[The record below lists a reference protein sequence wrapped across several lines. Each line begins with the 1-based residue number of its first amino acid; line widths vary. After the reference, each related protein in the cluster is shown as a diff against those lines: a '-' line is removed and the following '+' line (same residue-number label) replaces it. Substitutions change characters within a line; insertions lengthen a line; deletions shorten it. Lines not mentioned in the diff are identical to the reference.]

1 MSRKPSIQS
10 IGLLGFGAFGRL
22 IARHLHRHF
31 RLVVSDPA
39 LEPGP
44 PIFAN
49 VRAGTLAEA
58 ARCDLV
64 ILAMPMDAL
73 APALGDLRPHLAAG
87 TVVVDT
93 VSVKVEPA
101 RIMLEGLPADVEIIG
116 THPLFGPQSAKAG
129 LRGHNIAICP
139 VRAKGR
145 TVRRIAGFLETELGL
160 TVVQAT
166 PEEHDREAAVVQGL
180 THLIAKA
187 LVRMEPLPSQ
197 MTTASY
203 ELLMQ
208 ATEMVR
214 HDADGVFTAIEQANP
229 FAGEVRARFFAIA
242 EDLRGEL
249 ESSTVQIDRAS

>member
-1 MSRKPSIQS
+1 MSQKPSIQS

-31 RLVVSDPA
+31 RLVVCDPA

-44 PIFAN
+44 PIFGN

-58 ARCDLV
+58 AACDLV

-73 APALGDLRPHLAAG
+73 APALNELCPHLKAG
-87 TVVVDT
+87 TVVIDT
-93 VSVKVEPA
+93 ISVKVEPA
-101 RIMLEGLPADVEIIG
+101 RLMLETLPAGVEIVG
-116 THPLFGPQSAKAG
+116 SHPLFGPQSAKKG
-129 LRGHNIAICP
+129 LRGHNIALCP
-139 VRAKGR
+139 VRAKAG
-145 TVRRIAGFLETELGL
+145 TVRRIAKFLEAELGL
-160 TVVQAT
+160 RVILAT
-166 PEEHDREAAVVQGL
+166 PGEHDREAAVVQGL
-180 THLIAKA
+180 THLIAKT

-229 FAGEVRARFFAIA
+229 FAAEVRARFFAIA

-249 ESSTVQIDRAS
+249 ESQCAN

>member
-1 MSRKPSIQS
+1 
-10 IGLLGFGAFGRL
+10 
-22 IARHLHRHF
+22 
-31 RLVVSDPA
+31 
-39 LEPGP
+39 
-44 PIFAN
+44 
-49 VRAGTLAEA
+49 
-58 ARCDLV
+58 
-64 ILAMPMDAL
+64 
-73 APALGDLRPHLAAG
+73 
-87 TVVVDT
+87 
-93 VSVKVEPA
+93 
-101 RIMLEGLPADVEIIG
+101 
-116 THPLFGPQSAKAG
+116 
-129 LRGHNIAICP
+129 
-139 VRAKGR
+139 
-145 TVRRIAGFLETELGL
+145 
-160 TVVQAT
+160 VVQAT

>member
-10 IGLLGFGAFGRL
+10 VGLLGFGAFGRL

-64 ILAMPMDAL
+64 LLAMSMDAL
-73 APALGDLRPHLAAG
+73 APALGDLRPQLKAG
-87 TVVVDT
+87 TVIVDT

-101 RIMLEGLPADVEIIG
+101 RIMREMLPDDVEIVG
-116 THPLFGPQSAKAG
+116 SHPLFGPQSAKGG
-129 LRGHNIAICP
+129 LRGHNIALCP
-139 VRAKGR
+139 VRARTR

-160 TVVQAT
+160 RVILAT

-208 ATEMVR
+208 ATDMVR
-214 HDADGVFTAIEQANP
+214 HDADGVFTAIERGNP
-229 FAGEVRARFFAIA
+229 FSADVHDRFFTIA
-242 EDLRGEL
+242 EELRREL
-249 ESSTVQIDRAS
+249 STPAPTGKFD

>member
-10 IGLLGFGAFGRL
+10 IGLFGFGAFGRL

-39 LEPGP
+39 LAPGP

-58 ARCDLV
+58 AACDLI
-64 ILAMPMDAL
+64 ILAMPMGAL
-73 APALGDLRPHLAAG
+73 APALADLRPHLGAG

-101 RIMLEGLPADVEIIG
+101 RIMLDGLPADIEIVG

-129 LRGHNIAICP
+129 IRGHNIALCP
-139 VRAKGR
+139 VRAKAR
-145 TVRRIAGFLETELGL
+145 TVRRIAGFLEAELGL
-160 TVVQAT
+160 RVVLAT
-166 PEEHDREAAVVQGL
+166 PGEHDREAAVVQGL

-229 FAGEVRARFFAIA
+229 FAAEARERFFAIA
-242 EDLRGEL
+242 EALRLEL
-249 ESSTVQIDRAS
+249 AGTPFIDQVD